1 MDFLLIHIDFLFIHI
16 DEPSIQIDGAFVQM
30 KALAGPHGQD
40 ISRTKRVAVR
50 QPCSFDS
57 FPKN

>member
-30 KALAGPHGQD
+30 KALAGPRRMD
-40 ISRTKRVAVR
+40 KI
-50 QPCSFDS
+50 
-57 FPKN
+57 FPEQKE